1 MEPGE
6 YDTLARLEESHW
18 WYVGMRRIAIRL
30 IRRLHLPRPAQIL
43 DAGCGTGGG
52 LRWLAEFGTPT
63 GIDWNERATA
73 YALRSSRRVT
83 RASVQALPF
92 RAEQFDLVTS
102 FEVLYHLAVTDDVDA
117 LREMARVL
125 RPGGWLVVRVP
136 AHDWL
141 RGAHDRQVHTR
152 QRYAA
157 RELRQKIQQTGLRL
171 RRLTSV
177 GLILFPLA
185 VVRRLLQTSHQVE
198 SDVTLPAPLV
208 NRCLSELLA
217 AEGPWLERGPL
228 PIGLSLLALAQKD
241 SAAQKNSTG
250 AKPDNA

>member
-1 MEPGE
+1 MEPSE

-30 IRRLHLPRPAQIL
+30 IRQLNLPQPARIL

-52 LRWLAEFGTPT
+52 LRWLAQFGTPT

-73 YALRSSRRVT
+73 YALQASAQGAAQSAARVA
-83 RASVQALPF
+83 RASIEALPF
-92 RAEQFDLVTS
+92 FAEQFDLVTS
-102 FEVLYHLAVTDDVDA
+102 FEVLYHLAVSDDVGA
-117 LREMARVL
+117 LNEMARVL

-157 RELRQKIQQTGLRL
+157 RELRQKIKQTGLRL
-171 RRLTSV
+171 HRLTSV
-177 GLILFPLA
+177 GLVLFPLA

-198 SDVTLPAPLV
+198 SDVALPAPLI

-217 AEGPWLERGPL
+217 AEGLWLKYGPL
-228 PIGLSLLALAQKD
+228 PIGLSLLALAQK
-241 SAAQKNSTG
+241 T
-250 AKPDNA
+250 